1 MKKIAPL
8 MFMETRNEGE
18 KLFRVT
24 TTTMCPVCDAI
35 WMFQYLSWAKE
46 PKDIEGL
53 MPGGIEGRELWTIST
68 AKWGVHA
75 LCGECRARNLANYVK
90 RIPGQSSKTLKLW
103 TSELEAKLRG
113 NLKHQQ
119 GKYKAWAKV
128 DPFTEEMASKP
139 LIDEQ
144 EDLLRRIL
152 PKGQINIYIEW
163 REE

>member
-8 MFMETRNEGE
+8 MFMETKNEGE

-53 MPGGIEGRELWTIST
+53 VPGGIEGRELWTIST

-103 TSELEAKLRG
+103 TSASIT
-113 NLKHQQ
+113 
-119 GKYKAWAKV
+119 
-128 DPFTEEMASKP
+128 FEMAQIAALSLAEATRLP
-139 LIDEQ
+139 VEISAVVWLRLVLIDF
-144 EDLLRRIL
+144 IV
-152 PKGQINIYIEW
+152 
-163 REE
+163 